1 MQKFKGRLQFMGWN
15 LPWKLV
21 TADNGE
27 VDLDPVIERFFISLN
42 GKHVKEEEGPDSY
55 GLVADESAKFEFEY
69 AQGGCAILKNSKEIA
84 ISNVQAIFENI
95 LVWLSGRM
103 VEIEIEDGKQMKF
116 VADKSEEVL
125 GVYFIGEGNSCEVPK
140 GIEQTVCKCGQSDCC
155 IFLTI
160 GTGGFRCEK
169 FSGPMARLL
178 LGRLAKGTIRAS
190 RIGNCSIIGRK

>member
-1 MQKFKGRLQFMGWN
+1 MLYMGWKN
-15 LPWKLV
+15 FPWKLV
-21 TADNGE
+21 TDNGE
-27 VDLDPVIERFFISLN
+27 VDLWPVVDEFLASLN
-42 GKHVKEEEGPDSY
+42 NKRAKYEGSSI
-55 GLVADESAKFEFEY
+55 VADESSKYKFKYAPCEY
-69 AQGGCAILKNSKEIA
+69 VVLAEDSGIL
-84 ISNVQAIFENI
+84 NVRACLDNDLI
-95 LVWLSGRM
+95 WLSGRK

-125 GVYFIGEGNSCEVPK
+125 GVYFMGGGNSCEVPK
-140 GIEQTVCKCGQSDCC
+140 GMEQTVCKCGQSDCC

-178 LGRLAKGTIRAS
+178 LDRLAKGTIRAS